1 MRFWVVRLPTMVP
14 LMRATYLVIW
24 NSPGGRAEV
33 RCCQNVIV
41 TECHH
46 VKRFVSC
53 ESKKDSIMA
62 GMKIISY
69 IAAEEA
75 RLRAQ
80 VDAEIVGAV
89 ATTLDVVEQETDE
102 LDRRI
107 TVLEAKCLEPCSD
120 DTPRSG

>member
-1 MRFWVVRLPTMVP
+1 
-14 LMRATYLVIW
+14 
-24 NSPGGRAEV
+24 
-33 RCCQNVIV
+33 
-41 TECHH
+41 
-46 VKRFVSC
+46 
-53 ESKKDSIMA
+53 MA

-107 TVLEAKCLEPCSD
+107 TVLEEKCREL
-120 DTPRSG
+120 